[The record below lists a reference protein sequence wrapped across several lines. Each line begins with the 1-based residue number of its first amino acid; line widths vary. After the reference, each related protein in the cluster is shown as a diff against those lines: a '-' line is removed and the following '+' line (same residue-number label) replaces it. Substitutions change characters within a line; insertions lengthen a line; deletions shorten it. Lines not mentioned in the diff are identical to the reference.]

1 MISENI
7 KRPQSSVSFGF
18 GFNENIYRV
27 KGEVFIKLDDK
38 EIKVDNVYTL
48 DGSLLA
54 SILFSGLYPTRSPI
68 TMLAVGTG
76 ATGTSLVPSVAD
88 QRQRRLNTEIAR
100 KEFASVLFRNPTTFA
115 VSTIPTNVVDFTTV
129 YNEGEAVG
137 ALNEMGLVSP
147 YDADPLVTTPLL
159 DGSGDPVSFPD
170 YDTTL
175 DVTNYDILINYL
187 TFPVINKP
195 SNSVLAITWR
205 LTF

>member
-7 KRPQSSVSFGF
+7 KRPQSSVAFGF
-18 GFNENIYRV
+18 GFNETTYRV
-27 KGEVFIKLDDK
+27 KGEVLIKLDDQ
-38 EIKVDNVYTL
+38 EIKVNNVYTL

-115 VSTIPTNVVDFTTV
+115 VSAIPTNVVDFTTV

-147 YDADPLVTTPLL
+147 YDASPLSNYPLL
-159 DGSGDPVSFPD
+159 DGNGDPVSFPD

>member
-7 KRPQSSVSFGF
+7 KRPQSSVAFGF
-18 GFNENIYRV
+18 GFNETTYRV
-27 KGEVFIKLDDK
+27 KGEVLIKLDDQ
-38 EIKVDNVYTL
+38 EIKVNNVYTL

-147 YDADPLVTTPLL
+147 YDASPLSNYPLL
-159 DGSGDPVSFPD
+159 DGNGDPVNFPD

>member
-7 KRPQSSVSFGF
+7 KRPQSSVAFGF
-18 GFNENIYRV
+18 GFNETTYRV
-27 KGEVFIKLDDK
+27 KGEVLIKLDDQ
-38 EIKVDNVYTL
+38 EIKVNNVYTL

-115 VSTIPTNVVDFTTV
+115 VSAIPTNVVDFTTV

-147 YDADPLVTTPLL
+147 YDASPLSNYPLL
-159 DGSGDPVSFPD
+159 DGNGDPVSFPD

-187 TFPVINKP
+187 TLPVINKP

>member
-7 KRPQSSVSFGF
+7 KRPQSSVAFGF
-18 GFNENIYRV
+18 GFNETTYRV
-27 KGEVFIKLDDK
+27 KGEVLIKLDDQ
-38 EIKVDNVYTL
+38 EIKVNNVYTL

-115 VSTIPTNVVDFTTV
+115 VSAIPTNVVDFTTV
-129 YNEGEAVG
+129 YNEGAVG

-147 YDADPLVTTPLL
+147 YDASPLSNYPLL
-159 DGSGDPVSFPD
+159 DGNGDPVSFPD

>member
-7 KRPQSSVSFGF
+7 KRPQSSVAFGF
-18 GFNENIYRV
+18 GFNETTYRV
-27 KGEVFIKLDDK
+27 KGEVFIKLDDQ
-38 EIKVDNVYTL
+38 EIKVNNVYTL

-147 YDADPLVTTPLL
+147 YDASPLSNYPLL
-159 DGSGDPVSFPD
+159 DGNGDPVSFPD

>member
-1 MISENI
+1 MMNE
-7 KRPQSSVSFGF
+7 KVKKPQSSVAFGL
-18 GFNENIYRV
+18 GFNENTYRV
-27 KGEVFIKLDDK
+27 KGEVFIKLDDN

-54 SILFSGLYPTRSPI
+54 SILFSGQYPTRTAI

-76 ATGTSLVPSVAD
+76 ATGTSLVPSIAD
-88 QRQRRLNTEIAR
+88 QRQRRLNTELER
-100 KEFASVLFRNPTTFA
+100 KTFASVVFRNPTTFA

-129 YNEGEAVG
+129 FNEGEAVG
-137 ALNEMGLVSP
+137 ALNEMGLLSP
-147 YDADPLVTTPLL
+147 FSSSPSTTTPLL

-175 DVTNYDILINYL
+175 DVSDYDILINYL

>member
-7 KRPQSSVSFGF
+7 KI
-18 GFNENIYRV
+18 N
-27 KGEVFIKLDDK
+27 
-38 EIKVDNVYTL
+38 NVYTL

-54 SILFSGLYPTRSPI
+54 SILFSGLYPTRKPI

-76 ATGTSLVPSVAD
+76 ATGTSLVPSIAD
-88 QRQRRLNTEIAR
+88 QRQRRLNTELAR
-100 KEFASVLFRNPTTFA
+100 KEFASVVFRNPTTFA
-115 VSTIPTNVVDFTTV
+115 ISAIPTNVVDFTTV

-147 YDADPLVTTPLL
+147 YDTDPLVTTPLL
-159 DGSGDPVSFPD
+159 DGSSNPVSFPD

-175 DVTNYDILINYL
+175 DVSNYDILINYL